1 MENTVIAEGK
11 TTNEAI
17 ENGLKQLKVSKNM
30 VDIKVLE
37 EDKKSFFSILAPR
50 VVKVQL
56 TLKKDVK
63 PEEQREPREVKR
75 KSNENVEEIKEE
87 IEKIKVFL
95 KEFVEK
101 QPIENI
107 EYSVT
112 QKDFDIEIELNSS
125 SEINYLIGYRGETL
139 NALQTVISSIIN
151 RGHSEK
157 IRVHVDINGYRQK
170 RIKTLQ
176 DLALKV
182 SKTVLKTGK
191 AIALEPMT
199 AYERKIIHSALQDND
214 HVTTFSKGEEPYRK
228 IVIDI
233 KKK

>member
-11 TTNEAI
+11 TTTEAI

-37 EDKKSFFSILAPR
+37 EEKKSFFSILAPR

-56 TLKKDVK
+56 TLKEAKK
-63 PEEQREPREVKR
+63 SEEVRENKR
-75 KSNENVEEIKEE
+75 KANENETEIKTE
-87 IEKIKVFL
+87 IENIKIFL
-95 KEFVEK
+95 KNFIEK
-101 QPIENI
+101 QPIQNI
-107 EYSVT
+107 EWKVE
-112 QKDFDIEIELNSS
+112 QKGFDIEVEMNGGN
-125 SEINYLIGYRGETL
+125 EISYLIGYRGETL

-151 RGHSEK
+151 KEHSEK

-170 RIKTLQ
+170 RVKTLE

-182 SKTVLKTGK
+182 SKTVLRTGK
-191 AIALEPMT
+191 PIALEPMT
-199 AYERKIIHSALQDND
+199 AYERKVIHSALQEND
-214 HVTTFSKGEEPYRK
+214 KITTFSKGEEPYRK

-233 KKK
+233 NKK